1 MSAIGPPM
9 FSVILHIL
17 LIAFAALTVLAM
29 LALFLRALWPGMKV
43 EGSDQVGQ
51 RMWSVFFV
59 AGAVTAVLLMVV
71 YGLGSGAG

>member
-1 MSAIGPPM
+1 M

-29 LALFLRALWPGMKV
+29 LALFLRALWPGTKV
-43 EGSDQVGQ
+43 EGAEQVGQ